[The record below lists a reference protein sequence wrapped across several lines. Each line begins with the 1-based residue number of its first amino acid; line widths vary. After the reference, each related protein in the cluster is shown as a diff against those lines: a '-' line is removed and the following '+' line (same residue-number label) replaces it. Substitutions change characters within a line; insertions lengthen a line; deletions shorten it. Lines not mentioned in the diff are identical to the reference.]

1 MRRKVLNLQ
10 GSLRQFMS
18 SLRGSSTDRV
28 DALRRVFP
36 DHERVSRTSLSKLI
50 GGRSRTREPAG
61 GRAYLLCMTPRSGSS
76 FLSDILG
83 QTGSVGIAK
92 EHFPTSPE
100 DPLPSWLAQCGS
112 LEDAFRILQEDA
124 PSGYFGIKGG
134 LFQMFPLIS
143 EGVFAGPNSIFKHLY
158 LTRRDRVGQAISLA
172 RAVKTNEWHSSDAP
186 APDPD
191 LSFEDVL
198 FYLRYIRSM
207 AADWE
212 TVFSALQI
220 NPLHLYYEDLITD
233 PSGTF
238 ERIRQHLDVQ
248 WKISPADVVSVHQSL
263 SQRHDPG
270 WKQKLRDQFAS
281 FDESGIQDR
290 QSELAQD

>member
-1 MRRKVLNLQ
+1 MRRNVLNLQ

-18 SLRGSSTDRV
+18 SLRGSSTDKI

-50 GGRSRTREPAG
+50 GTRSGKREPAG

-92 EHFPTSPE
+92 EHFPTDPE
-100 DPLPSWLAQCGS
+100 APLPAWLAQCGT
-112 LEDAFRILQEDA
+112 LHDAFRILQEDA

-143 EGVFAGPNSIFKHLY
+143 EGVFAGPNCIFKHIY

-186 APDPD
+186 SPDPN

-198 FYLRYIRSM
+198 FYLRYLRSM
-207 AADWE
+207 EADWE

-220 NPLHLYYEDLITD
+220 RPLHLYYEDLVTD
-233 PSGTF
+233 PSRAV
-238 ERIRQHLDVQ
+238 EQIRQHLDVQ
-248 WKISPADVVSVHQSL
+248 WKISPADIVSVHRSL
-263 SQRHDPG
+263 SERHDPS
-270 WKQKLRDQFAS
+270 WKQKLRDQF
-281 FDESGIQDR
+281 ETM
-290 QSELAQD
+290 E

>member
-1 MRRKVLNLQ
+1 VLNLQ
-10 GSLRQFMS
+10 GSLRQSMYR
-18 SLRGSSTDRV
+18 LRGSSTDKV

-36 DHERVSRTSLSKLI
+36 DHDRVSRTSLSKLI
-50 GGRSRTREPAG
+50 GVRSGTREPVG

-100 DPLPSWLAQCGS
+100 DPLPSWLARCAS
-112 LEDAFRILQEDA
+112 LNDAFRILQEDA

-143 EGVFAGPNSIFKHLY
+143 EGVFAGPKSIFKHLY

-198 FYLRYIRSM
+198 FYLRYLRTM
-207 AADWE
+207 EADWE
-212 TVFSALQI
+212 TVFSALQLD
-220 NPLHLYYEDLITD
+220 PLHLYYEDLITE
-233 PSGTF
+233 PASAF

-248 WKISPADVVSVHQSL
+248 WKIFPADIVSVHRSL

-270 WKQKLRDQFAS
+270 WQQKLRDQFGTM
-281 FDESGIQDR
+281 D
-290 QSELAQD
+290 